1 MTYDEYYIPN
11 QGSPYPRDFIVDQN
25 GILVYANNEMD
36 TDYMLFIID
45 ELLAGEDVV
54 MIDNDNY
61 LPNTFDIFPV
71 YPNPF
76 NPITNISF
84 KVEIAE
90 TVKIFVYDNRGRF
103 VNELLNQKVPVG
115 YNTIQ
120 WNALNRASGVYFLQ
134 FQLGSLIQ
142 TQKVVLVK

>member
-61 LPNTFDIFPV
+61 LRNTFDIFPV

-120 WNALNRASGVYFLQ
+120 WNALNRASGVYFLK